1 MKHLV
6 FQARRPL
13 SGRAAPNQ
21 RGVVML
27 VTLLA
32 LVIMLVGAVALVRSF
47 NSSLFMAGNLAFKR
61 DLVNQAERAA
71 AVVRGRLATGGSLGT
86 LAARSS
92 SSTALNYSASMLA
105 TNDQGIPLALLNST
119 NFAAVATTANDIAV
133 ASQGVTVRYVL
144 DRLCNAVGSEI
155 TLTSANCTVGPT
167 PDARGGSASDL
178 NVATLRPQVLYRLS
192 IRVDGPRNTQA
203 FFQTTFAL

>member
-61 DLVNQAERAA
+61 DLVNQAESAA
-71 AVVRGRLATGGSLGT
+71 AVVRGRLATGGRLGT
-86 LAARSS
+86 LAARSR
-92 SSTALNYSASMLA
+92 SSTARNYRASMLA